1 MKKRAILFGMFH
13 YNRSASITANDLPS
27 TEIDVKTLEKRLKQ
41 LQFETVSYMD
51 LCLKDMEQKITEF
64 ADTAPCD
71 SLNVVYFSGHGGH
84 SKGENYLYPVD
95 FGNSLDA
102 RMSIEDSAFNL
113 KRIQPLFKRKVKL
126 LIIVDACRDKLKPD
140 YACNYSEMVAPQDT
154 YIAYATQFG
163 DCSGCTPSI
172 SYFTEA
178 LCDNILTPN
187 ISVDRLFT
195 DVRAALY
202 LKHGRQISNS
212 VNGFMSDISLNEQAD
227 HDKVGNLVLQFVDH
241 YGDMYVDKYG
251 PFAGDDLVFI
261 DAAQYCGIMAIADG
275 HGSKACPY
283 SKSGSSI
290 AVNVFCKVMDEF
302 HASYAENLEMLLTY
316 LNREGDTKV
325 AQAVDA
331 EWKRR
336 VLKVHTNQKREVLL
350 TEDGEKNKAEIYKQY
365 GSTLVGLMITPIF
378 VFAFQLGDGDISY
391 VDQNGLDHLLE
402 DEKILGVETHS
413 LSKIDSWKKVVSAV
427 RRRDEADGLPYM
439 LMLSTD
445 GFANSYKNADEFQKT
460 CVDYFAMIQQY
471 GADAV
476 AANLKSWLSETSA
489 MGCGDDITVLIA
501 YFSDDTATE
510 SEAATNE

>member
-1 MKKRAILFGMFH
+1 MKKRAILFGIFH

-261 DAAQYCGIMAIADG
+261 DAAQYCGISVLDAIYKFQKLDAERCHVTDSLSES
-275 HGSKACPY
+275 HK
-283 SKSGSSI
+283 KLI
-290 AVNVFCKVMDEF
+290 AFWGMLGNGLEQDEF
-302 HASYAENLEMLLTY
+302 YTCLLF
-316 LNREGDTKV
+316 RE
-325 AQAVDA
+325 
-331 EWKRR
+331 
-336 VLKVHTNQKREVLL
+336 
-350 TEDGEKNKAEIYKQY
+350 
-365 GSTLVGLMITPIF
+365 
-378 VFAFQLGDGDISY
+378 
-391 VDQNGLDHLLE
+391 
-402 DEKILGVETHS
+402 
-413 LSKIDSWKKVVSAV
+413 
-427 RRRDEADGLPYM
+427 
-439 LMLSTD
+439 
-445 GFANSYKNADEFQKT
+445 
-460 CVDYFAMIQQY
+460 
-471 GADAV
+471 
-476 AANLKSWLSETSA
+476 
-489 MGCGDDITVLIA
+489 LIA
-501 YFSDDTATE
+501 LS
-510 SEAATNE
+510 

>member
-1 MKKRAILFGMFH
+1 MFSLPVMKNEFESVTGKCKYSINKLVLLKIRRGFMKKRAILFGIFH

-51 LCLKDMEQKITEF
+51 ICLKDMEQKITEF

-261 DAAQYCGIMAIADG
+261 DAAQYCGISVLDAIYKFQKLDAERCHVTDSLSESHKKLIAFWGMLGNGLEQDEFYTWKYRGRPIRLGEIPPLPLDMQKPMPDAGKEIEVDFKLDIKHDG
-275 HGSKACPY
+275 IYISTNLPDNYQLFGKINGRY
-283 SKSGSSI
+283 SFNNIVVKSGNAQIPLSDKISEVYAVDLYSVVPTVSGVDSSI
-290 AVNVFCKVMDEF
+290 IGEKARNLVGQYVKFSPISGNSIEF
-302 HASYAENLEMLLTY
+302 H
-316 LNREGDTKV
+316 
-325 AQAVDA
+325 
-331 EWKRR
+331 
-336 VLKVHTNQKREVLL
+336 
-350 TEDGEKNKAEIYKQY
+350 YK
-365 GSTLVGLMITPIF
+365 
-378 VFAFQLGDGDISY
+378 
-391 VDQNGLDHLLE
+391 
-402 DEKILGVETHS
+402 K
-413 LSKIDSWKKVVSAV
+413 
-427 RRRDEADGLPYM
+427 
-439 LMLSTD
+439 
-445 GFANSYKNADEFQKT
+445 
-460 CVDYFAMIQQY
+460 
-471 GADAV
+471 
-476 AANLKSWLSETSA
+476 
-489 MGCGDDITVLIA
+489 
-501 YFSDDTATE
+501 
-510 SEAATNE
+510 

>member
-1 MKKRAILFGMFH
+1 MFSLPVMKNEFESVTGKCKYIINKLVLLKIRRGFMKKRAILFGIFH

-195 DVRAALY
+195 DVRATLY

-212 VNGFMSDISLNEQAD
+212 VNGFMSDISFYKFQKLDAERCHVTDSLSESHKKLIAFWGMLGNGLEQDEFYTWKYRGRPIRLGEIPPLPLDMQKPMPDAGKEIEVD
-227 HDKVGNLVLQFVDH
+227 FKLDIKHDGIYISTNLPDNYQLFGKINGRYSFNNIVVKSGNAQIPLSDKISEVYAVDLYSVVPTVSGVDSSIIGEKARNLVGQ
-241 YGDMYVDKYG
+241 YVKFS
-251 PFAGDDLVFI
+251 PI
-261 DAAQYCGIMAIADG
+261 
-275 HGSKACPY
+275 
-283 SKSGSSI
+283 SGNSI
-290 AVNVFCKVMDEF
+290 EF
-302 HASYAENLEMLLTY
+302 H
-316 LNREGDTKV
+316 
-325 AQAVDA
+325 
-331 EWKRR
+331 
-336 VLKVHTNQKREVLL
+336 
-350 TEDGEKNKAEIYKQY
+350 YK
-365 GSTLVGLMITPIF
+365 
-378 VFAFQLGDGDISY
+378 
-391 VDQNGLDHLLE
+391 
-402 DEKILGVETHS
+402 K
-413 LSKIDSWKKVVSAV
+413 
-427 RRRDEADGLPYM
+427 
-439 LMLSTD
+439 
-445 GFANSYKNADEFQKT
+445 
-460 CVDYFAMIQQY
+460 
-471 GADAV
+471 
-476 AANLKSWLSETSA
+476 
-489 MGCGDDITVLIA
+489 
-501 YFSDDTATE
+501 
-510 SEAATNE
+510 

>member
-163 DCSGCTPSI
+163 DCSGCTPAI

-195 DVRAALY
+195 DVRATLY

-261 DAAQYCGIMAIADG
+261 DAAQYCGISVLDAIYKFQKLDAERCHVTDSLSESHKKLICNDQCQEAKYLRQGQSFGAERHSERATVSVTGIG
-275 HGSKACPY
+275 HSDIRGLVTDRSMVRRERCRL
-283 SKSGSSI
+283 I
-290 AVNVFCKVMDEF
+290 AWIAKHCTDIVFSQIARTVNVRSSFGMPSGISVR
-302 HASYAENLEMLLTY
+302 LLC
-316 LNREGDTKV
+316 
-325 AQAVDA
+325 
-331 EWKRR
+331 
-336 VLKVHTNQKREVLL
+336 
-350 TEDGEKNKAEIYKQY
+350 
-365 GSTLVGLMITPIF
+365 SP
-378 VFAFQLGDGDISY
+378 
-391 VDQNGLDHLLE
+391 
-402 DEKILGVETHS
+402 
-413 LSKIDSWKKVVSAV
+413 
-427 RRRDEADGLPYM
+427 
-439 LMLSTD
+439 
-445 GFANSYKNADEFQKT
+445 
-460 CVDYFAMIQQY
+460 
-471 GADAV
+471 
-476 AANLKSWLSETSA
+476 WLSA
-489 MGCGDDITVLIA
+489 ITAGWQGQGRSRVSGA
-501 YFSDDTATE
+501 KQP
-510 SEAATNE
+510 

>member
-163 DCSGCTPSI
+163 DCSGCTPAI

-187 ISVDRLFT
+187 ISVDDGIYISTNLPDNYQLFGKINGRYSFNNIVVKSGNAQIPLS
-195 DVRAALY
+195 DKISEVYAVDLY
-202 LKHGRQISNS
+202 SVVPTISGVDS
-212 VNGFMSDISLNEQAD
+212 SIIGEKAR
-227 HDKVGNLVLQFVDH
+227 NLVGQ
-241 YGDMYVDKYG
+241 YVKFS
-251 PFAGDDLVFI
+251 PI
-261 DAAQYCGIMAIADG
+261 
-275 HGSKACPY
+275 
-283 SKSGSSI
+283 SGNSI
-290 AVNVFCKVMDEF
+290 EF
-302 HASYAENLEMLLTY
+302 H
-316 LNREGDTKV
+316 
-325 AQAVDA
+325 
-331 EWKRR
+331 
-336 VLKVHTNQKREVLL
+336 
-350 TEDGEKNKAEIYKQY
+350 YK
-365 GSTLVGLMITPIF
+365 
-378 VFAFQLGDGDISY
+378 
-391 VDQNGLDHLLE
+391 
-402 DEKILGVETHS
+402 K
-413 LSKIDSWKKVVSAV
+413 
-427 RRRDEADGLPYM
+427 
-439 LMLSTD
+439 
-445 GFANSYKNADEFQKT
+445 
-460 CVDYFAMIQQY
+460 
-471 GADAV
+471 
-476 AANLKSWLSETSA
+476 
-489 MGCGDDITVLIA
+489 
-501 YFSDDTATE
+501 
-510 SEAATNE
+510 

>member
-1 MKKRAILFGMFH
+1 MKNEFESVTGKCKYIINKLVLLKIRRGFMKKRAILFGIFH

-212 VNGFMSDISLNEQAD
+212 VNGFMSDISFYKFQKLDAERCHVTDSLSESHKKLIAFWGMLGNGLEQDEFYTWKYRGRPIRLGEIPPLPLDMQKPMPDAGKEIEVD
-227 HDKVGNLVLQFVDH
+227 FKLDIKHDGIYISTNLPDNYQLFGKINGRYSFNNIVVKSGNAQIPLSDKISEVYAVDLYSVVPTVSGVDSSIIGEKARNLVGQ
-241 YGDMYVDKYG
+241 YVKFS
-251 PFAGDDLVFI
+251 PI
-261 DAAQYCGIMAIADG
+261 
-275 HGSKACPY
+275 
-283 SKSGSSI
+283 SGNSI
-290 AVNVFCKVMDEF
+290 EF
-302 HASYAENLEMLLTY
+302 H
-316 LNREGDTKV
+316 
-325 AQAVDA
+325 
-331 EWKRR
+331 
-336 VLKVHTNQKREVLL
+336 
-350 TEDGEKNKAEIYKQY
+350 YK
-365 GSTLVGLMITPIF
+365 
-378 VFAFQLGDGDISY
+378 
-391 VDQNGLDHLLE
+391 
-402 DEKILGVETHS
+402 K
-413 LSKIDSWKKVVSAV
+413 
-427 RRRDEADGLPYM
+427 
-439 LMLSTD
+439 
-445 GFANSYKNADEFQKT
+445 
-460 CVDYFAMIQQY
+460 
-471 GADAV
+471 
-476 AANLKSWLSETSA
+476 
-489 MGCGDDITVLIA
+489 
-501 YFSDDTATE
+501 
-510 SEAATNE
+510 

>member
-163 DCSGCTPSI
+163 DCSGCTPAI

-195 DVRAALY
+195 DVRATLY

-261 DAAQYCGIMAIADG
+261 DAAQYCGISVLDAIYKFQKLDAERCHVTDSLSES
-275 HGSKACPY
+275 HK
-283 SKSGSSI
+283 KLI
-290 AVNVFCKVMDEF
+290 AFWGMLGNGLAQDEF
-302 HASYAENLEMLLTY
+302 YTWKYRGRPIRLLT
-316 LNREGDTKV
+316 L
-325 AQAVDA
+325 
-331 EWKRR
+331 
-336 VLKVHTNQKREVLL
+336 
-350 TEDGEKNKAEIYKQY
+350 
-365 GSTLVGLMITPIF
+365 
-378 VFAFQLGDGDISY
+378 
-391 VDQNGLDHLLE
+391 
-402 DEKILGVETHS
+402 
-413 LSKIDSWKKVVSAV
+413 
-427 RRRDEADGLPYM
+427 
-439 LMLSTD
+439 
-445 GFANSYKNADEFQKT
+445 
-460 CVDYFAMIQQY
+460 
-471 GADAV
+471 
-476 AANLKSWLSETSA
+476 
-489 MGCGDDITVLIA
+489 
-501 YFSDDTATE
+501 
-510 SEAATNE
+510 